1 MSTKFGGWPYVKH
14 HRYLVPIHAVSCQ
27 ASNTAEPLLTQACK
41 ILPMTPKV
49 PTLYEWLGGAE
60 PLSRLIARFYE
71 KVPAD
76 PVLAPLFAN
85 MPQEHFQHVAAF
97 IAEVLG

>member
-1 MSTKFGGWPYVKH
+1 MAP
-14 HRYLVPIHAVSCQ
+14 
-27 ASNTAEPLLTQACK
+27 K
-41 ILPMTPKV
+41 I

-60 PLSRLIARFYE
+60 PLNRLIARFYE

-76 PVLAPLFAN
+76 PILAPLFAN

-97 IAEVLG
+97 IAEVVGAPAD